1 MFLVLFFG
9 FILHFTSGAAE
20 IQDGQA
26 PLIIVS
32 LDGMDW
38 RVLKSQFAV
47 TANLDFVAQ
56 TGVKAEYVK
65 NIVPSSTWPNHH
77 TFLTGL
83 YSESHGIVAN
93 RFWDPVFE
101 EKFVFGYDC
110 SNFDPKFYS
119 EAEPIWLTLQKQGG
133 RSGSYFW
140 PATTSYTVKPNFYEK
155 EVCLLNCSAIKPK
168 DLPRYRNR
176 TLVGFPPYVHCVFD
190 LRQSFSVRVNKVIEW
205 LRSDQPPHFISLYF
219 GAIDTTGHVHGPFS
233 QEYKSMVENV
243 DVNAVGFLL
252 KRLNETD
259 FLRKVNLIIVS
270 DHGMDNTSASRQIY
284 LEDFIDSSTYTL
296 TEKGPLVHIWPHP
309 GMMEEIYQNLTRN
322 QIPHVRR
329 VFRKEDIPNE
339 YHWKNNRRIPPI
351 FIDPEVGWLITSS
364 RSDPPPGLGE
374 HGWPPDESKSYSI
387 FYARGPAFREGEVVS
402 PFNTVDL
409 YPLMCKLLGIDP
421 RPNNGSIENIKAVLK
436 DDIPSTN
443 FVPPPQDAGNRK
455 QNSACL
461 NFVLI
466 IFSYCFWTF

>member
-1 MFLVLFFG
+1 MFLIFLFRFL
-9 FILHFTSGAAE
+9 IPFTSGAAE
-20 IQDGQA
+20 IKDGQA
-26 PLIIVS
+26 PLLIVS
-32 LDGMDW
+32 LDGLDW
-38 RVLKSQFAV
+38 RVLKSRFAV

-56 TGVKAEYVK
+56 TGVKAEYIK
-65 NIVPSSTWPNHH
+65 NVMPSSTWPNHH

-101 EKFVFGYDC
+101 ETFVFGYDC
-110 SNFDPKFYS
+110 SNFDPKFYN

-140 PATTSYTVKPNFYEK
+140 PATTSYSVKPTFYEK
-155 EVCLLNCSAIKPK
+155 ETCLVNCSAINPK
-168 DLPRYRNR
+168 ELPRYRNR
-176 TLVGFPPYVHCVFD
+176 TLQGFPPYIHCAFD
-190 LRQSFSVRVNKVIEW
+190 LRREFSVRVDKVVEW
-205 LRSDQPPHFISLYF
+205 LRSEQPPHFISLYF
-219 GAIDTTGHVHGPFS
+219 GAIDNTGHSHGPFS
-233 QEYKSMVENV
+233 KEYKSAVENV

-252 KRLNETD
+252 KRLTETD
-259 FLRKVNLIIVS
+259 FLHKVNLIIVS

-284 LEDFIDSSTYTL
+284 LEDFIDPSTYTL
-296 TEKGPLVHIWPHP
+296 TERGPLVHMWPRP

-329 VFRKEDIPNE
+329 VFRKEDIPDE

-351 FIDPEVGWLITSS
+351 FIDPEVGWVITSS
-364 RSDPPPGLGE
+364 RSDLPPGRGE
-374 HGWPPDESKSYSI
+374 HGWPPDESMSYST
-387 FYARGPAFREGEVVS
+387 FYARGPAFREGEVVR

-421 RPNNGSIENIKAVLK
+421 RSNNGSMENIKAVLK
-436 DDIPSTN
+436 EAIPLRN
-443 FVPPPQDAGNRK
+443 GAGKK
-455 QNSACL
+455 QLSACL

-466 IFSYCFWTF
+466 ILFIAFGLFGN